1 MGSAAVAAWG
11 ILLPESTLNETWFLV
26 LAGFVAVNTVVYVT
40 LAVAK
45 AVPRIYI
52 RDWLPRRYT
61 RRETRS
67 IFPDGP
73 R

>member
-1 MGSAAVAAWG
+1 MVTLWG
-11 ILLPESTLNETWFLV
+11 VVLPVSTLQEPWFYV
-26 LAGFVAVNTVVYVT
+26 LAGFVAVNTVVYVA
-40 LAVAK
+40 LSVVK
-45 AVPRIYI
+45 ALPRVYLG
-52 RDWLPRRYT
+52 DWLPRDYA

>member
-1 MGSAAVAAWG
+1 MVAGWG
-11 ILLPESTLNETWFLV
+11 IGLPESTLNEPWFLV
-26 LAGFVAVNTVVYVT
+26 LAGFVSVNTLVYVT

-45 AVPRIYI
+45 ALPRVYLN
-52 RDWLPRRYT
+52 DWLPRRYT

-67 IFPDGP
+67 IYPDGP